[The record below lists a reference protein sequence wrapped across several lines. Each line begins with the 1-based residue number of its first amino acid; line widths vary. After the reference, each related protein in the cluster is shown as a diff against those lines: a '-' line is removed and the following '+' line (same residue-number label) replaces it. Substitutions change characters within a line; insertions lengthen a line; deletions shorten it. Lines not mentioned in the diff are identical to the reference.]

1 MTCGHCSDLDP
12 NRGKQPARNGRGIAV
27 VDMKLE
33 VVVFHH
39 NDWLL
44 QEITTRLPGW

>member
-1 MTCGHCSDLDP
+1 LTRTAG
-12 NRGKQPARNGRGIAV
+12 NNQYENGRGIAV

-44 QEITTRLPGW
+44 QEITTRLPGR

>member
-1 MTCGHCSDLDP
+1 
-12 NRGKQPARNGRGIAV
+12 
-27 VDMKLE
+27 MKLE

-44 QEITTRLPGW
+44 QEITTRLPGR